1 MPASKARFATGLAV
15 FIALSLSAS
24 TAGAAEKYGPG
35 ASDKEIKIGNIAPYS
50 GPASAYAMFG
60 KAEAAYFKKVNDE
73 GGINGRKIVFISY
86 DDAYSPP
93 KAVEQAR
100 KLVES
105 DEVLLIFSP
114 VGTPSNS
121 AIAKYLNGKKVPQL
135 FVASYADKWNDPK
148 AFPWTMGL
156 GTSYATEGAIYA
168 KYIVAARPGAKI
180 GVLYQ
185 NDDAGKELLKGLKN
199 GLGEYS
205 KMIVAE
211 KSYEVSEP
219 TIESHVVELKASGAD
234 VFVSFATPKFAAQSI
249 KKASELG
256 WHPLFVIPN
265 VSSSVGATL
274 KPAGF
279 ENAQGIISATYLKD
293 ALDPQWENDEGMKRY
308 LEFLEKEM
316 PGVDR
321 SDSFAASGYLAA
333 QAMIQVL
340 KQCDNDLTR
349 ENVMKQAASLKRFQA
364 DLLIPGITIN
374 TGAEDY
380 SPIKDMQLM
389 RFVGDRWKLFG
400 EVITGTAKN

>member
-1 MPASKARFATGLAV
+1 MPASTARFTTGLALLV
-15 FIALSLSAS
+15 AVNALTPA
-24 TAGAAEKYGPG
+24 TRAEDQYGPG
-35 ASDKEIKIGNIAPYS
+35 VSNKEVKIGNIAPYS

-60 KAEAAYFKKVNDE
+60 KAEAAYFKKVNEE
-73 GGINGRKIVFISY
+73 GGVNGRKIVFISY

-121 AIAKYLNGKKVPQL
+121 AIARYLNGKKVPQL
-135 FVASYADKWNDPK
+135 FVASYTDKWNDPK
-148 AFPWTMGL
+148 VFPWTMGL
-156 GTSYATEGAIYA
+156 GTSYSTEGAIYA
-168 KYIVAARPGAKI
+168 KYIVKERPNAKI

-185 NDDAGKELLKGLKN
+185 NDDAGKELLKGLKR
-199 GLGEYS
+199 GLGENS
-205 KMIVAE
+205 KMIVSE

-219 TIESHVVELKASGAD
+219 TIESHVVELKSSGAD

-249 KKASELG
+249 KKAFELD

-279 ENAQGIISATYLKD
+279 DKAQGIISATYLKD
-293 ALDPQWENDEGMKRY
+293 ALDPQWGSDDGMKRY
-308 LEFLEKEM
+308 LEFLEKDM

-321 SDSFAASGYLAA
+321 ADNVVASGYLAA
-333 QAMIQVL
+333 QAMVQVIR
-340 KQCDNDLTR
+340 QCGNDLTR
-349 ENVMKQAASLKRFQA
+349 ENVMKQAANLKGFQA
-364 DLLIPGITIN
+364 DLLIPGIRIN
-374 TGAEDY
+374 TAADDY

-389 RFVGDRWKLFG
+389 RFVGDRWQLFG
-400 EVITGTAKN
+400 DVITGTGKD